1 MANPQPEPPIFIDGS
16 TGEGGG
22 QLLRSALTMA
32 MLTGRPFAMEKIRA
46 GRRRSGLLRQH
57 LTCVRAATAI
67 CNAEVEGADLGS
79 QSLRFTP
86 GDLQSGDFRFE
97 VGSAGSAMLVL
108 QTVLLPLAL
117 SGQPATLSIS
127 GGTHN
132 PAAPPFEFIARA
144 YLKVLREAGL
154 NLHAELRRPG
164 FMPAGG
170 GEVFVD
176 VSPASDRPTVVQRP
190 HKTSSIDV
198 SPALNLMAR
207 GELLEASIEA
217 LIAHLPTSIAEREI
231 QTFLKRAPALPA
243 PGVGWKTEV
252 LRHDTSPGPG
262 NALLATLNFEH
273 VSEVVFV
280 PGQKGVSAET
290 VAERLA
296 DALGAY
302 LQHDA
307 PVGEHLTDQLLVVLA
322 ALGRGRFRCG
332 ELSSHARTQLEL
344 LPRFTGREFEVNERD
359 DGTFDVGLE
368 SE

>member
-1 MANPQPEPPIFIDGS
+1 MADFKQETIMIDGS
-16 TGEGGG
+16 SGEGGG
-22 QLLRSALTMA
+22 QVLRSALTMA
-32 MLTGRPFAMEKIRA
+32 MLTGRPFSMEKIRA

-57 LTCVRAATAI
+57 LTCVRAAAAI
-67 CNAEVEGADLGS
+67 CNAEVEGATLGS

-86 GDLQSGDFRFE
+86 GDLQGGDFRFE
-97 VGSAGSAMLVL
+97 VGSAGSTMLVL

-117 SGQPATLSIS
+117 CDQPATLSIT

-132 PAAPPFEFIARA
+132 PAAPPFEFITRA
-144 YLKVLREAGL
+144 YLQVLRRAGL
-154 NLHAELRRPG
+154 TLEAELRRPG

-170 GEVFVD
+170 GEIFVD
-176 VSPASDRPTVVQRP
+176 FSPADDRPTVVQSP

-198 SPALNLMAR
+198 SPALDLMTR
-207 GELLEASIEA
+207 GDLQKASIEA
-217 LIAHLPTSIAEREI
+217 LVAHLPTSIAEREI
-231 QTFLKRAPALPA
+231 ATFLKRAPGLPD
-243 PGVGWKTEV
+243 PTLDWHTEV

-262 NALLATLNFEH
+262 NALLATLSFEH
-273 VSEVVFV
+273 VSEVFFV
-280 PGQKGVSAET
+280 PGQKGISAEK

-296 DALGAY
+296 DELRVY
-302 LQHDA
+302 LSHDA

-332 ELSSHARTQLEL
+332 PISSHARTQLEL
-344 LPRFTGREFEVNERD
+344 LPRFTGRRFEVISRD

>member
-1 MANPQPEPPIFIDGS
+1 MTTIHTPDPILIDGS
-16 TGEGGG
+16 AGEGGG
-22 QLLRSALTMA
+22 QMLRSALTMA

-67 CNAEVEGADLGS
+67 CNAEVEGATLGS

-86 GDLQSGDFRFE
+86 GDLQGGDFRFE

-117 SGQPATLSIS
+117 GGQPATLSIS

-132 PAAPPFEFIARA
+132 PAAPPFEFIART

-154 NLHAELRRPG
+154 SIEAELRRPG

-170 GEVFVD
+170 GEVFVRF
-176 VSPASDRPTVVQRP
+176 SSTHDRPGVVQDP
-190 HKTSSIDV
+190 HTYEAIAP
-198 SPALNLMAR
+198 SPALNLRAR
-207 GELLEASIEA
+207 GALLDASLEA
-217 LIAHLPTSIAEREI
+217 LIAHIPTSIAEREI
-231 QTFLKRAPALPA
+231 ATFLSAAPPLPD
-243 PGVGWKTEV
+243 PTLGWSSKV
-252 LRHDTSPGPG
+252 LRHDASPGPG
-262 NALLATLNFEH
+262 NALIATLNFEH
-273 VSEVVFV
+273 VSEVFFI
-280 PGQKGVSAET
+280 PGQKGVSAEA

-296 DALGAY
+296 DELRTYLG
-302 LQHDA
+302 HDA

-332 ELSSHARTQLEL
+332 PLSSHARTQLEL
-344 LPRFTGREFEVNERD
+344 LPRFTGREFEVSARG
-359 DGTFDVGLE
+359 DGTFDLGLE